1 MTDAKPI
8 AMNFRRALGF
18 FAVGAVLALI
28 PRFAPGLCSST
39 GADGS
44 STRTIWLQIM
54 SFVQM
59 GLGLAYFARRSLA
72 GLASLL
78 EYSPQLAFSAT
89 VEVRPAP
96 RPAFPRPA
104 LNVQTLS
111 PIHAAIESGL
121 LDQRRA
127 A

>member
-1 MTDAKPI
+1 M
-8 AMNFRRALGF
+8 
-18 FAVGAVLALI
+18 GAVLALI

-44 STRTIWLQIM
+44 SARTIWLQLM

-78 EYSPQLAFSAT
+78 EYSPQLALAT
-89 VEVRPAP
+89 AEVRPAQQ
-96 RPAFPRPA
+96 PAFPRPA
-104 LNVQTLS
+104 LNVQALS